1 MNAKLSYAKL
11 EVREQDISV
20 VENDAC
26 QVINKSKDLIRNN
39 KDKDFSKDEDS
50 ENKNRST
57 GLSQ

>member
-1 MNAKLSYAKL
+1 LNAKLSYAKL